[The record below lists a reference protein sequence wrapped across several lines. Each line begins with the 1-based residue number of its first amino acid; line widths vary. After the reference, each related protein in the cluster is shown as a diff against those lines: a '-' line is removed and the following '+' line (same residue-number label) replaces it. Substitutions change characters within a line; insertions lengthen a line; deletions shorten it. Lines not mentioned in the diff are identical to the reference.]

1 MSYRNQVKAR
11 RAELQQQCA
20 AEREQLTACVGE
32 IEARLQR
39 TDKLIGQATQVLN
52 RPAVWV
58 SGAAMLLALG
68 HAGWWSRITRG
79 LMLLASAKRLYSILK
94 Q

>member
-1 MSYRNQVKAR
+1 MSSHNQVSAR
-11 RAELQQQCA
+11 RSELQQQCA
-20 AEREQLTACVGE
+20 AERDQLASCVGE

-39 TDKLIGQATQVLN
+39 TDKLIGLATQVLN

-79 LMLLASAKRLYSILK
+79 VMLLASAKRLYSILK

>member
-1 MSYRNQVKAR
+1 MNTHNGISAR
-11 RAELQQQCA
+11 RMELQQQCA
-20 AEREQLTACVGE
+20 AQRDQLSVCVGE
-32 IEARLQR
+32 IQARVQR
-39 TDKLIGQATQVLN
+39 TDKLVGVATHLLN

-68 HAGWWSRITRG
+68 HAGWWSRLTRG
-79 LMLLASAKRLYSILK
+79 VMLLASARRLYSLLK